1 MITLIKLN
9 NGIEIVGKLVDSY
22 KDVISLEKPLQI
34 NYRYFI
40 GATPS
45 VSFVRYV
52 MFSKSDVIMFNR
64 SDIINTVD
72 ARDSFANYYYTV
84 VDYYFDELE
93 KQIDA
98 EFESLID
105 SESTNKE
112 QQMKRI
118 LEMMPT
124 DDTPVN

>member
-1 MITLIKLN
+1 MITIVKLS
-9 NGIEIVGKLVDSY
+9 NGIEIVGNVVDSY
-22 KDVISLEKPLQI
+22 KDIISIEKPLQI
-34 NYRYFI
+34 NYRYFL

-45 VSFVRYV
+45 VSFVRYL
-52 MFSKSDVIMFNR
+52 MFSKTNTITFNR
-64 SDIINTVD
+64 SDIVNQTE
-72 ARDSFANYYYTV
+72 ARTSFADYYISV

-93 KQIDA
+93 KLIDA
-98 EFESLID
+98 EFNSLI
-105 SESTNKE
+105 ESATNNQE

>member
-22 KDVISLEKPLQI
+22 KDIISIEKPLQI

-52 MFSKSDVIMFNR
+52 MFSKSNTIVFNR
-64 SDIINTVD
+64 SDIVNTVEV
-72 ARDSFANYYYTV
+72 RDSFASYYYTV

>member
-1 MITLIKLN
+1 
-9 NGIEIVGKLVDSY
+9 
-22 KDVISLEKPLQI
+22 
-34 NYRYFI
+34 
-40 GATPS
+40 
-45 VSFVRYV
+45 
-52 MFSKSDVIMFNR
+52 MFSKTNTIAFNR
-64 SDIINTVD
+64 RDIINETE
-72 ARDSFANYYYTV
+72 ARTSFADYYTSV

>member
-1 MITLIKLN
+1 MITIIKLS

-22 KDVISLEKPLQI
+22 KDVISIEKPLQI
-34 NYRYFI
+34 NYRYFL

-52 MFSKSDVIMFNR
+52 MFSKTNTIAFNR
-64 SDIINTVD
+64 RDIINETE
-72 ARDSFANYYYTV
+72 ARTSFADYYTSV

-124 DDTPVN
+124 DETPVN

>member
-1 MITLIKLN
+1 MITIIKLS

-22 KDVISLEKPLQI
+22 KDVISIEKPLQI
-34 NYRYFI
+34 NYRYFL

-52 MFSKSDVIMFNR
+52 MFSKTNTIAFNR
-64 SDIINTVD
+64 RDIINETE
-72 ARDSFANYYYTV
+72 ARTSFADYYTSV

>member
-1 MITLIKLN
+1 MITIIKLN

-22 KDVISLEKPLQI
+22 KDIISIEKPLQI

-52 MFSKSDVIMFNR
+52 MFSKSDIIMFNR

-72 ARDSFANYYYTV
+72 ARDSFANYYHTV

>member
-1 MITLIKLN
+1 MITLIKLH

-22 KDVISLEKPLQI
+22 KDNISLEKPLQI

-72 ARDSFANYYYTV
+72 ARDSFANYYHTV

>member
-22 KDVISLEKPLQI
+22 KDIISIEKPLQI

-52 MFSKSDVIMFNR
+52 MFSKSNTIVFNR
-64 SDIINTVD
+64 LDIVNTVEV
-72 ARDSFANYYYTV
+72 RDSFASYYYTV